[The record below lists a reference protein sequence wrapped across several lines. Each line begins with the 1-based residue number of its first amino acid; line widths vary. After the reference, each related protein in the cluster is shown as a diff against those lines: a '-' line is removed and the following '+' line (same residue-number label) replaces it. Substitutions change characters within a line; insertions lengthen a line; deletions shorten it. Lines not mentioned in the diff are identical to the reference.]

1 MENHSAK
8 RIAKVKLTLTKRN
21 VDALQPTDR
30 PWIAWDDKISGFGVR
45 VQPSGTRTFVV
56 NYRAGDGGRKA
67 PNKRVTLG
75 RYGRIT
81 PDKARRMAQELLG
94 RVAGGDDPASE
105 RAEARRMPTLQEAFD
120 DYMAANPN
128 RKART
133 VERYHQNMR
142 INLHGWRNRPLDAI
156 ARRDI
161 EGRFNLI
168 TEEHGWA
175 GANQTISL
183 LRSIYRRSCVDHEG
197 LRNPVELWLAGGGR
211 YHPKRRR
218 RISAPSEVLPR
229 WRAGVDAVGLPPA
242 HRDIFLVGV
251 YTGMRLGEIVSLRWE
266 RLELERRILRVE
278 ETKTG
283 EPLELPMTR
292 QLAAIFERRRADGE
306 DPDGWVFPS
315 SMSSTG
321 HLGGIHQYYVDIGR
335 AAGTRFWFHGLR
347 NVFITVAERELMLPR
362 SLTKRLVNHARRSD
376 VTESY
381 AAEWTVEQLREPAQR
396 IADRI
401 DELAPAGGS
410 GVVAGG

>member
-1 MENHSAK
+1 MENHPVK
-8 RIAKVKLTLTKRN
+8 RIARVKLTLTKRT
-21 VDALQPTDR
+21 VEALEPADK
-30 PWIAWDDKISGFGVR
+30 PWIAWDDKLTGFG

-94 RVAGGDDPASE
+94 RVAGGDDPASV
-105 RAEARRMPTLQEAFD
+105 RAEARGMPTLGEAFE

-133 VERYHQNMR
+133 VERYRQNMR

-156 ARRDI
+156 TRRDI

-211 YHPKRRR
+211 YHHKRRR
-218 RISAPSEVLPR
+218 RISAPSEVL
-229 WRAGVDAVGLPPA
+229 A
-242 HRDIFLVGV
+242 
-251 YTGMRLGEIVSLRWE
+251 
-266 RLELERRILRVE
+266 RRC
-278 ETKTG
+278 G
-283 EPLELPMTR
+283 C
-292 QLAAIFERRRADGE
+292 RRASARAPRHLPGRGLHRHAPGRDRLAQMGAPGTGAAYPAGRGDE
-306 DPDGWVFPS
+306 DRG
-315 SMSSTG
+315 
-321 HLGGIHQYYVDIGR
+321 
-335 AAGTRFWFHGLR
+335 AAGASHDPAAGRDLRAPPGRTERTR
-347 NVFITVAERELMLPR
+347 T
-362 SLTKRLVNHARRSD
+362 
-376 VTESY
+376 
-381 AAEWTVEQLREPAQR
+381 
-396 IADRI
+396 
-401 DELAPAGGS
+401 AGCS
-410 GVVAGG
+410 RPP